1 LGVNGRVLTHIGH
14 VHLVGIGGIGMSGVA
29 ELLVNLGY
37 EVTGSDVSLSPVTSR
52 LESLGVKCAEGHDAK
67 HVVGAEL
74 VVVSTAV
81 PTDNPERVAAVSLG
95 VPIVSRGAMLAELTS
110 LKRTVAVVGSHGKTT
125 TTAMAAVVL
134 AAAGLDPTAVIGGRL
149 STFGSNTRFGRGD
162 FMVVEGDE
170 SDRSFLRLSPEI
182 AVLTNIDDEHLEAYD
197 GMADL
202 EGAFLAF
209 AQRTAIRGCVV
220 ACVDDPRLRRVV
232 SQIEG
237 RVVTYG
243 IDDASAHVR
252 ATDIQCDPDRSR
264 FRVLLSGSH
273 HDTEAIHVSV
283 ASPGRHNVENALAAV
298 AVGIELQVPR
308 DTLALAL
315 SGFSGVD
322 RRFQVCGEV
331 DGVVVIDDYAHHP
344 TEIVA
349 VMATLRLRTIG
360 RLRVVFQPH
369 RYSRISRLLDRFGE
383 ALSAAD
389 ELILTEVYAAG
400 EVPIPGANADA
411 VEQAV
416 ARFGRVPVRRV
427 TTLDEVVTLVTR
439 DAQPGD
445 VVVTLGAGSIGAV
458 PLRIVDALRAR
469 RQRMTTH

>member
-1 LGVNGRVLTHIGH
+1 
-14 VHLVGIGGIGMSGVA
+14 MSGIA

-37 EVTGSDVSLSPVTSR
+37 EVTGSDLSLSPITSR
-52 LESLGVKCAEGHDAK
+52 LESLGVKCAEGHAAG
-67 HVVGAEL
+67 HVSGAEL

-81 PTDNPERVAAVSLG
+81 PTDNPERVAAAELG

-125 TTAMAAVVL
+125 TTAMVAVVL
-134 AAAGLDPTAVIGGRL
+134 EAAGLDPTAVIGGRL
-149 STFGSNTRFGRGD
+149 STFGSNARLGRGD

-170 SDRSFLRLSPEI
+170 SDRSFLRLAPEI

-202 EGAFLAF
+202 EAAFLAF
-209 AQRTAIRGCVV
+209 AQRTALRGCVV

-232 SQIEG
+232 SQVEG
-237 RVVTYG
+237 RIVTYS

-252 ATDIQCDPDRSR
+252 ATDIQLEPARSH
-264 FRVLLSGSH
+264 FRALVSGGRA
-273 HDTEAIHVSV
+273 DAEVVHVSV
-283 ASPGRHNVENALAAV
+283 ASPGRHNVANALAAV
-298 AVGIELQVPR
+298 AVGTELQVPR

-315 SGFSGVD
+315 AGFSGAD

-344 TEIVA
+344 TEITA
-349 VMATLRLRTIG
+349 VLATARLRTPG

-369 RYSRISRLLDRFGE
+369 RYSRTLRLLDRFGE
-383 ALSAAD
+383 ALAAAD
-389 ELILTEVYAAG
+389 ELILTEVYAAS
-400 EVPIPGANADA
+400 EAPIPGANAKA

-416 ARFGRVPVRRV
+416 ARFSRVPVRRV
-427 TTLDEVVTLVTR
+427 TTLDEVVGVVTR

-445 VVVTLGAGSIGAV
+445 VVVTLGAGSIGTV
-458 PLRIVDALRAR
+458 PSRIVDALRAR
-469 RQRMTTH
+469 RPRRILH

>member
-1 LGVNGRVLTHIGH
+1 
-14 VHLVGIGGIGMSGVA
+14 MSGIA

-37 EVTGSDVSLSPVTSR
+37 EVTGSDLSLSPITSR
-52 LESLGVKCAEGHDAK
+52 LESLGVKCAEGHDAG
-67 HVVGAEL
+67 HVAGAEL

-81 PTDNPERVAAVSLG
+81 PTDNPERVAAAELG

-125 TTAMAAVVL
+125 TTAMVAVVL
-134 AAAGLDPTAVIGGRL
+134 EAAGLDPTAVIGGRL
-149 STFGSNTRFGRGD
+149 STFGSNARLGRGD

-170 SDRSFLRLSPEI
+170 SDRSFLRLAPEI

-202 EGAFLAF
+202 EAAFLAF
-209 AQRTAIRGCVV
+209 AQRTALRGCVV
-220 ACVDDPRLRRVV
+220 ACADDPRLRRVV
-232 SQIEG
+232 SQVEG

-243 IDDASAHVR
+243 IDDVSAHVR
-252 ATDIQCDPDRSR
+252 ATDIQLKPARSH
-264 FRVLLSGSH
+264 FRALVSGSH
-273 HDTEAIHVSV
+273 HDAEVVHVSV

-298 AVGIELQVPR
+298 AVGTELQVPR

-315 SGFSGVD
+315 AGFSGAD

-344 TEIVA
+344 TEITA
-349 VMATLRLRTIG
+349 VLATARLRTPG

-369 RYSRISRLLDRFGE
+369 RYSRTFRLLDRFGE
-383 ALSAAD
+383 ALAAAD
-389 ELILTEVYAAG
+389 ELILTEVYAAS
-400 EVPIPGANADA
+400 EAPIHGANAEA
-411 VEQAV
+411 IEQAV
-416 ARFGRVPVRRV
+416 ARFGRVPVQRV
-427 TTLDEVVTLVTR
+427 TTLDEVVGVITR

-445 VVVTLGAGSIGAV
+445 VVVTLGAGSIGTV
-458 PLRIVDALRAR
+458 PSRIVDALRAR
-469 RQRMTTH
+469 RPRRTLH